1 MEEIKVHIGKTVALM
16 NDNIDTDQIIP
27 KSFLKRIERT
37 GFGEFLFDSW
47 RYLPNRKPNPDFR
60 SMLQIVRKRLF

>member
-27 KSFLKRIERT
+27 KSFLNALSEQALANFSLIVGATCRT
-37 GFGEFLFDSW
+37 VNQTQTS
-47 RYLPNRKPNPDFR
+47 R

>member
-27 KSFLKRIERT
+27 KS
-37 GFGEFLFDSW
+37 
-47 RYLPNRKPNPDFR
+47 
-60 SMLQIVRKRLF
+60 